1 MIEIGENNLESGPSK
16 PYFPS
21 NERDDNSGY
30 DMTFSNIEVAS
41 KKQKEGRKRRLQTGG
56 EAIVKP
62 TK

>member
-1 MIEIGENNLESGPSK
+1 
-16 PYFPS
+16 
-21 NERDDNSGY
+21 
-30 DMTFSNIEVAS
+30 MTFSNIEVAS